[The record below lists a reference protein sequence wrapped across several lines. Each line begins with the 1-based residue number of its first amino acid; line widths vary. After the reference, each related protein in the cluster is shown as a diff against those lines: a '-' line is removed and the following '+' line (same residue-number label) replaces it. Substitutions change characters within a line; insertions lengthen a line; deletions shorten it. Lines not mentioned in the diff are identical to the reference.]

1 MELVSFLFVLSDIL
15 YVNIHVYSTMNC
27 LISPVTNDFLNFS
40 VESIFL
46 LDLKK
51 KYFTNDFSNHEKNTQ
66 GTSNDQFS
74 SSSLVN
80 SNFLFHSMAMWSL
93 NIKWDSDFNEWW
105 NTKYSSW
112 NGTYYYKKL
121 ASKFF
126 NWEKAFYSY
135 HVQVQRAK
143 NFKVLSLSVNKIYTK
158 INYHWAAFSST
169 IQLLKNN

>member
-1 MELVSFLFVLSDIL
+1 MSIYL
-15 YVNIHVYSTMNC
+15 YTLKWIVWYHLWQMT
-27 LISPVTNDFLNFS
+27 F
-40 VESIFL
+40 SIFQL
-46 LDLKK
+46 NQYFFWILK

-169 IQLLKNN
+169 IQLSKNN